1 MKKLNVYA
9 TVANI
14 NGKKSSGCEDNGG
27 YSHWKVVGVN
37 PGSSQAVD

>member
-14 NGKKSSGCEDNGG
+14 NGKKSSGCEDFSSYNHWKAIGG
-27 YSHWKVVGVN
+27 YS
-37 PGSSQAVD
+37 SSNVD